1 VAGRTPCAPAF
12 YCQIA
17 ATFAHVQ
24 TSRRLNGRLDF
35 LVRGTAAES
44 PTKGTIIVVSRDRP
58 QDVKLLRE
66 MAEKSKSRTAD
77 ALVAC

>member
-1 VAGRTPCAPAF
+1 
-12 YCQIA
+12 
-17 ATFAHVQ
+17 
-24 TSRRLNGRLDF
+24 LDI